1 MRNKKKKEHSQ
12 PFCSIYG
19 MKTHCFF
26 HSNWSKR
33 KYFLQQWIWVG
44 TTPNKSR
51 WWQTFNLPEG
61 NTIWSDHSIGATIIE
76 ILDIEL
82 MQKKRKKEMQERA
95 WNTHTKRRINGEKQR
110 KTTQIIKSN
119 QLQTIESAYIWYI
132 YTLFQYR
139 LMLSWSSCCLT
150 LGHYSYLIK

>member
-1 MRNKKKKEHSQ
+1 MIVEINKERDTLGMRNKKKKEHSQ

-19 MKTHCFF
+19 MKNHCFF

-82 MQKKRKKEMQERA
+82 MQKKKKKRNARKGLKHTHKKEDQWWEA
-95 WNTHTKRRINGEKQR
+95 EENHTDY
-110 KTTQIIKSN
+110 QIQPITDN
-119 QLQTIESAYIWYI
+119 WVCLYMIYI
-132 YTLFQYR
+132 YTFPV
-139 LMLSWSSCCLT
+139 
-150 LGHYSYLIK
+150 